1 MAWKQLLALASAAA
15 LASGCVTAP
24 AGPQV
29 MALPGSGKTFT
40 AFQQDDR
47 NCRAWASEQIGLAP
61 GQPLDH
67 NTATGATIGT
77 LLGAAVGTLFGVA
90 AHDPG
95 AGAAIGAGTGL
106 AVGSASGASVDAANA
121 QALQGRYDS
130 AYAQCMYAA
139 GDQVPA
145 GTAPAPAYAPRHG
158 APPAAAPA
166 SRRMLPPA
174 PPPGMPPPPPPAA
187 GPPPSPPPPPGAYPA
202 AGVG

>member
-130 AYAQCMYAA
+130 AYTQCMYAA

-145 GTAPAPAYAPRHG
+145 AAPAPAYAPRYS
-158 APPAAAPA
+158 PPLAAPA

>member
-158 APPAAAPA
+158 APPAAAPT